1 MNAGE
6 FNRRV
11 TLGVM
16 SDGIDPETGRDTGS
30 VFKPSVTVWARI
42 RYVRGKEYFRAA
54 AVHAERTVTF
64 TIRYRP
70 DVTTKTV
77 IEYDGVRYDV
87 RAINDQA
94 EKHEILILQCEE
106 R

>member
-6 FNRRV
+6 FNRQIV
-11 TLGVM
+11 LGAM
-16 SDGIDPETGRDTGS
+16 TDGIDPETGRDCGS
-30 VFKPSVTVWARI
+30 VFVPEATVWARI
-42 RYVRGKEYFRAA
+42 RYVRGDEYFRAA

-64 TIRYRP
+64 TIRWRP
-70 DVTTKTV
+70 GVTTKTV
-77 IEYDGVRYDV
+77 ISYNGDCYDV
-87 RAINDQA
+87 RAINDQS